1 MNISLDA
8 LQVLDA
14 IDRKGSFAAA
24 ASSLH
29 RVPSAVSYSV
39 QKLEQ
44 DLGVALFEKQ
54 GRRAVPTNAGQL
66 LIEQGRALLQAAE
79 QLSLDTQQ
87 LATGWEPRLR
97 IALDHSIPDRIVMN
111 AVEALY
117 AIQPRIEI
125 TIKTEVLGGTW
136 EALLEGR
143 VDLAIGAV
151 DDAPSH
157 KGIHHEPWLTMPFVF
172 AAAAD
177 HPICQEPQPLS
188 QESINRHRLVVIR
201 DTSRN
206 QAAISRGI
214 LSREQTLCVDSIEQK
229 ISAQRSGLGV
239 GTLPLHRI
247 QHHLDNGELR
257 QLQVQQEMVQTPTRL
272 AWMNS
277 NKGQALHFLRN
288 QLQMQPKGAVPL

>member
-1 MNISLDA
+1 MDISLDA

-44 DLGVALFEKQ
+44 DLGIALFQKQ
-54 GRRAVPTNAGQL
+54 GRRAIPTNAGKL
-66 LIEQGRALLQAAE
+66 LIEQGRGLLQAAE
-79 QLSLDTQQ
+79 QLSLDAQQ
-87 LATGWEPRLR
+87 LASGWEPRLR
-97 IALDHSIPDRIVMN
+97 IAMDHSIPDSIVMN
-111 AVEALY
+111 AIEALY

-125 TIKTEVLGGTW
+125 SVATEVLGGTW

-143 VDLAIGAV
+143 ADLAIGAV
-151 DDAPSH
+151 DSAPSH
-157 KGIHHEPWLTMPFVF
+157 KGIHHEPWLTIPFVF
-172 AAAAD
+172 VAPAD

-188 QESINRHRLVVIR
+188 QQSINRYRLVVIR

-206 QAAISRGI
+206 QPAISRGI

-247 QHHLDNGELR
+247 QHYLNFGELR
-257 QLQVQQEMVQTPTRL
+257 QLQVAQDMLQAPTRL

-277 NKGQALHFLRN
+277 NKGQALHFMRKK
-288 QLQMQPKGAVPL
+288 LQQIDSSDGD

>member
-1 MNISLDA
+1 MDISLDA

-44 DLGVALFEKQ
+44 ELGVALFEKQ
-54 GRRAVPTNAGQL
+54 GRRAVPTNAGRL
-66 LIEQGRALLQAAE
+66 LIEQGRVLLHAAE
-79 QLSLDTQQ
+79 QLSLDTRQ

-97 IALDHSIPDRIVMN
+97 IALDHSIPDNIVMN
-111 AVEALY
+111 AIEALY
-117 AIQPRIEI
+117 AVQPRIEI
-125 TIKTEVLGGTW
+125 SVETEVLGGTW

-143 VDLAIGAV
+143 ADLAVGAV
-151 DDAPSH
+151 DNAPSH
-157 KGIHHEPWLTMPFVF
+157 KGIHHEPWLTIPFVF
-172 AAAAD
+172 AAATD

-188 QESINRHRLVVIR
+188 QQSINRYRLVVIR

-206 QAAISRGI
+206 QPAISRGI

-229 ISAQRSGLGV
+229 ISAQCSGLGV

-247 QHHLDNGELR
+247 QHYLDCGELH
-257 QLQVQQEMVQTPTRL
+257 QLQVAQDMIQAPTRL
-272 AWMNS
+272 AWMHS
-277 NKGQALHFLRN
+277 NKGQALHFIRQ
-288 QLQMQPKGAVPL
+288 QLQQIDSPDGN